1 MRKWTYLVAALLM
14 SGTAATFTSCI
25 DTTEPAGI
33 EELRGAKADFIR
45 AKADYERAL
54 VALQN
59 VKVDREKVKLELDK
73 ITLEVE
79 QLKLEIEKLEHENDK
94 REVQLKLEVLEKAYE
109 KQILGL
115 DKEIA
120 IAKKDLLEALN
131 SLKLAEL
138 YDRDQKFGEKISG
151 LRATISELIS
161 QMTDEEDILKGLQI
175 SKMQFI
181 AENKYYGAGLELQK
195 VTKEKNL
202 EILENLVINYKEL
215 KTTDK
220 EDLNKQLANIKN
232 QKEALKEK
240 EKKAWEDYQA
250 LKNGKEYV
258 DANKAVQDLII
269 KEEEESSFTLP
280 MDKVNAGIQEDLYS
294 ALTVSGTPY
303 VTTEIDKVFNSAHDA
318 MTADLVLDKNLLT
331 PVTPATEG
339 SLQYKDL
346 ADKMEEL
353 ADIILAKGQEN
364 YADEYNRLFSGATL
378 TADDIFNEDDNTVLQ
393 SILTKVEA
401 EKNRI
406 AKDKEIYKTNYE
418 NALNAWIDSYI
429 AFHGALDSYGGYKN
443 AQPIIDIRKKIDGI
457 EKLYDDKIADGTDI
471 TTAEA
476 KSWRNQIVGFYNL
489 RNNVDG
495 VLETQFAT
503 FSDTY
508 VKIPVTGDDP
518 IDGAAVGAGL
528 NSLVQ
533 NFIALAE
540 SDFAGANDDLV
551 LSAAYNSSYK
561 GVSTYKQLVN
571 AYVSLFETATSVG
584 FNPIELGEIIEP
596 VLNNGAKP
604 ANPEDAIPADINIE
618 NVETGSIYLTYQ
630 TSINFDLVYP
640 EFKNYA
646 NWKATYDYIAAE
658 QAKVKEATD
667 KLTADKDAK
676 IAEYEELYIKL
687 WTTELEG
694 FLINGTK
701 NGTEHA
707 DPLYPD
713 NYWFSDSNPY
723 IDFVDGGDISTG
735 TAVPF
740 DNRTEFAAL
749 QAQENLIQSAID
761 NGGDIYFV
769 KYDPDTQEFS
779 VTDGTETLD
788 YLITDTE
795 DKINE
800 IEGEISD
807 LEFQIAQFNENGFD
821 GIETIDDYDR
831 DIKESE
837 DKLKLLQDD
846 LDMYNAYL
854 KKLLDAYAAE

>member
-120 IAKKDLLEALN
+120 TAKEDLLEALN

-151 LRATISELIS
+151 LRTTISDLIS
-161 QMTDEEDILKGLQI
+161 EMTDEENTLKELQI

-269 KEEEESSFTLP
+269 KEKEESSFTLP
-280 MDKVNAGIQEDLYS
+280 MDKVNAGIQEDLYR
-294 ALTVSGTPY
+294 ALTAGTTY
-303 VTTEIDKVFNSAHDA
+303 EATEIDKVFNSAHDA
-318 MTADLVLDKNLLT
+318 MTADLVLDKNLLK
-331 PVTPATEG
+331 PATAGGES

-346 ADKMEEL
+346 ADKMEDL
-353 ADIILAKGQEN
+353 ADIILDKGQEN
-364 YADEYNRLFSGATL
+364 YADEYNRLFSGASL

-406 AKDKEIYKTNYE
+406 AKDKEIYKTNYN

-429 AFHGALDSYGGYKN
+429 AFHGALDSYGGYQN
-443 AQPIIDIRKKIDGI
+443 AQPIIDIRKKIDGF
-457 EKLYDDKIADGTDI
+457 EKLYNDKIADGTDI

-495 VLETQFAT
+495 VLETQFTT

-508 VKIPVTGDDP
+508 VKYPATGDDP
-518 IDGAAVGAGL
+518 IDLATVGSVL
-528 NSLVQ
+528 NNLVQ
-533 NFIALAE
+533 NFIALAK

-571 AYVSLFETATSVG
+571 AYVSLFETATTVG
-584 FNPIELGEIIEP
+584 SNPIELGEIIEP

-604 ANPEDAIPADINIE
+604 ANLEDAIPADINIE
-618 NVETGSIYLTYQ
+618 NVEDGSIYLTYQ

-701 NGTEHA
+701 NDTEHA
-707 DPLYPD
+707 NPLIQD
-713 NYWFSDSNPY
+713 MYWFSDSNPY
-723 IDFVDGGDISTG
+723 KDFVSGGDISTG

-769 KYDPDTQEFS
+769 KYNPDTQEFS

-788 YLITDTE
+788 YLITETE
-795 DKINE
+795 NKING
-800 IEGEISD
+800 IKGEISA
-807 LEFQIAQFNENGFD
+807 LEFQIAKFNENGFD
-821 GIETIDDYDR
+821 GTETIDDYDR
-831 DIKESE
+831 NIKESE
-837 DKLKLLQDD
+837 DKLKLLQDN